1 VQSVGIIDDGRSL
14 KVVGQEWGSG
24 GCAPVGFRDK
34 ISGGAKP
41 LVEGLGAKTT

>member
-1 VQSVGIIDDGRSL
+1 MQSAGIIDDGRSL

-24 GCAPVGFRDK
+24 GCAT
-34 ISGGAKP
+34 SGVQGQKP